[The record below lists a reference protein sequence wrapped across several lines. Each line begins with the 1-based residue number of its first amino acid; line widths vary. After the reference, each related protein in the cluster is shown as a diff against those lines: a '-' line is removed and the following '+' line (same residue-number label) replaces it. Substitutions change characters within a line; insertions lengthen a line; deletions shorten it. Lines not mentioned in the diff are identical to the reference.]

1 MIFLIVDRFDH
12 HCPWVG
18 NCIGRRNYKYFY
30 LFLTSITI
38 YCAYLLSITVTAI
51 VLRKSVRT
59 FKNSVQGFLLEFF
72 RTKCEPMRLKPWQ
85 GFCIIVYC
93 INVSLFMNHIILTT
107 CLFFL
112 TGSKQTSFGEA
123 MRDGPLS
130 PIVAFIAFFSI
141 WSVAGL
147 GGFHTYLVG
156 LNITTNEDVSKN
168 NFSLTRVSA
177 SIHSTSSRRSSNSC
191 LTPVIILR
199 ACGNKLATRGKNNTF
214 HDSTAIRSSAEIGLL
229 SPFDS
234 AFPRIN
240 P

>member
-1 MIFLIVDRFDH
+1 MRT
-12 HCPWVG
+12 
-18 NCIGRRNYKYFY
+18 N
-30 LFLTSITI
+30 
-38 YCAYLLSITVTAI
+38 AI
-51 VLRKSVRT
+51 ETMAGILY
-59 FKNSVQGFLLEFF
+59 
-72 RTKCEPMRLKPWQ
+72 
-85 GFCIIVYC
+85 YC
-93 INVSLFMNHIILTT
+93 ILYKCFAVYEPHHSHNMFV
-107 CLFFL
+107 FL

-130 PIVAFIAFFSI
+130 PIVALIAFFSI